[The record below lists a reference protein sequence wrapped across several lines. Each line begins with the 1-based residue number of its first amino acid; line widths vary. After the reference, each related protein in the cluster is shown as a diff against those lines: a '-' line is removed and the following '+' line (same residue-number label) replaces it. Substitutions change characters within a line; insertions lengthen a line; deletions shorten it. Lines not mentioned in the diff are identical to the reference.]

1 MNLNLKQ
8 LNAHMTYRH
17 FKMESINQVTGIV
30 RPNVY
35 MASIDLKDVFHSI
48 PIHPKH

>member
-1 MNLNLKQ
+1 M
-8 LNAHMTYRH
+8 A
-17 FKMESINQVTGIV
+17 SISQVTDIV

-35 MASIDLKDVFHSI
+35 MASTDLKDAFHSI